1 MFIHDFSGSAM
12 SDGEYVSLGIFESVD
27 LETIVKYLRTCGK
40 VSKIAL
46 WGRSMGSVASIIYA
60 SRDVFFIFTF
70 FIFF

>member
-1 MFIHDFSGSAM
+1 M

-27 LETIVKYLRTCGK
+27 LETIVKYLRKSGK

-60 SRDVFFIFTF
+60 SRDVY
-70 FIFF
+70 